1 MYYCKTRA
9 NITKF
14 ELGFKINRAS
24 IKEGIAQEFLLFV
37 VEITFLLQ
45 VKVTDRLNACYRP

>member
-24 IKEGIAQEFLLFV
+24 TKDGIAQEFLLFF

-45 VKVTDRLNACYRP
+45 VKVTDRLNEFIV